1 MVFIVLLCNLLTG
14 FSVTAS
20 ASAPP
25 ARPKN
30 KITWNQL
37 SPAALQ
43 IGLEG
48 YQQLL
53 RLKWIRPGAL
63 LTLIDLSKAS
73 GEERLYVIDPVHKK
87 ILLHTIVA
95 HGRHSGSRY
104 ADHVSNRPSSYQS
117 SAGFFITKETYNGKN
132 GYSLRLQGLQ
142 KGINDQA
149 LARGIVVH
157 GASYVD
163 PVRAQQTGWVGRS
176 QGCPAV
182 PVAIHKQLIDLIKDE
197 NCLFIYHPTYNAN
210 SLQLALGK

>member
-1 MVFIVLLCNLLTG
+1 MKLILLLCNMLTG
-14 FSVTAS
+14 LCVSALTMFSPS
-20 ASAPP
+20 P
-25 ARPKN
+25 AK
-30 KITWNQL
+30 KDITWNQL

-53 RLKWIRPGAL
+53 HMKLIRPGAL
-63 LTLIDLSKAS
+63 LTLVDLSKAS
-73 GEERLYVIDPVHKK
+73 SEERLYVLDPVHKK
-87 ILLHTIVA
+87 ILLQTIVA
-95 HGRHSGSRY
+95 HGSQSGMRY
-104 ADHVSNRPSSYQS
+104 ANQVSNRPASYQS
-117 SAGFFITKETYNGKN
+117 SAGFFITKETYDGKN

-197 NCLFIYHPTYNAN
+197 NCFFIYNPSYNAN
-210 SLQLALGK
+210 SLQSALRK

>member
-1 MVFIVLLCNLLTG
+1 MTLIFLLCNMLTG
-14 FSVTAS
+14 LFLNALTMLSPS
-20 ASAPP
+20 P
-25 ARPKN
+25 AK
-30 KITWNQL
+30 KEISWNQL
-37 SPAALQ
+37 SPSALQ

-53 RLKWIRPGAL
+53 RMKLIQPGAL
-63 LTLIDLSKAS
+63 LTLVDLSKAS
-73 GEERLYVIDPVHKK
+73 SEERLYVLDPVHKK
-87 ILLHTIVA
+87 ILLQTIVA
-95 HGRHSGSRY
+95 HGSHSGMRY
-104 ADHVSNRPSSYQS
+104 ANQVSNRPASYQS
-117 SAGFFITKETYNGKN
+117 SAGFFITKETYEGKN

-182 PVAIHKQLIDLIKDE
+182 PLSIHKQLIDLIKEE
-197 NCLFIYHPTYNAN
+197 NCLFIYHPSYNSN
-210 SLQLALGK
+210 ALRLVLSE